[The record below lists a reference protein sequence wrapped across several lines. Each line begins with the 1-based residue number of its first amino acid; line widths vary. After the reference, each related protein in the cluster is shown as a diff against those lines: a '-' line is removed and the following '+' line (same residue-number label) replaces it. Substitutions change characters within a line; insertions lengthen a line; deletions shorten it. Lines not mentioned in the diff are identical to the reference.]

1 MHRSTALEVLGL
13 SFLIVILSAC
23 VGNLQSQPDAAAP
36 VSPSPVPTDSASE
49 ESVTEA
55 PPGAVSEFSTD
66 FSKNNVDLGEV
77 ISGGP
82 PKDGIPSIDS
92 PKFVSVGD
100 ADAWLGSEEAIILL
114 ELNGQARAYPLQI
127 LMWHEIVNDEIGE
140 TPVAVTYCPLCNTA
154 IAFKAEIDGRRL
166 DFGTTGRLRYS
177 NLIMYDRQTETW
189 WQQATGEAVAGEL
202 TGERLPFLPATLIPW
217 STFKANYPEGRVLS
231 RQTGAARNYGGNP
244 YDGYDTVGNQPFLY
258 TGPDVSEALPDMAR
272 VLGVEHNGEA
282 VAYPYP
288 VLGETRVVNDRVGEA
303 SIVVFWEP
311 GTASALDASK
321 VAEGR
326 DVGSA
331 AAYARQLGD
340 RTLTFRF
347 DGEQIVDEET
357 GSHWN
362 LLGEATAGPLVGEE
376 LTPVIGN
383 YYLWFAWWAFR
394 PDARLYEGE

>member
-1 MHRSTALEVLGL
+1 MRRNSLLELLSLSLLIILLTACARDV
-13 SFLIVILSAC
+13 
-23 VGNLQSQPDAAAP
+23 QSQPDATAP
-36 VSPSPVPTDSASE
+36 PTATHPTLAKE
-49 ESVTEA
+49 ESVQV
-55 PPGAVSEFSTD
+55 PPGAGSEFSTD

-82 PKDGIPSIDS
+82 PKDGIPAVDD
-92 PKFVSVGD
+92 PNFVSVAD
-100 ADAWLGSEEAIILL
+100 ADAWLAPQEAVVLL

-127 LMWHEIVNDEIGE
+127 LTWHEIVNDEIGG

-154 IAFKAEIDGRRL
+154 IAFEAEVDGQHL

-189 WQQATGEAVAGEL
+189 WQQATGEAITGDL
-202 TGERLPFLPATLIPW
+202 TGQRLSFLPATLIPW
-217 STFKANYPEGRVLS
+217 SKFKANYPEGQVLS

-244 YDGYDTVGNQPFLY
+244 YDGYDTIGNQPFLY
-258 TGPDVSEALPDMAR
+258 SGPAVPETLPDMAR
-272 VLGVEHNGEA
+272 VLSVEHNDET

-288 VLGETRVVNDRVGEA
+288 VLEEAQVVNDSVGETP
-303 SIVVFWEP
+303 IVVFWEP
-311 GTASALDASK
+311 GTASTLDAFK

-331 AAYARQLGD
+331 AAYARRLND

-362 LLGEATAGPLVGEE
+362 LLGEATAGPLAGEQ

-383 YYLWFAWWAFR
+383 TYLWFAWWAFH
-394 PDARLYEGE
+394 PDARLYEGAE